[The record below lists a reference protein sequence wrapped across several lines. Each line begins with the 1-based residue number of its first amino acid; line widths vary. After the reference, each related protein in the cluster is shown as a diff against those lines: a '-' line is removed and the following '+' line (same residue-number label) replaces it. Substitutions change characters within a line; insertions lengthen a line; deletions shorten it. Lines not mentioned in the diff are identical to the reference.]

1 MPPTPDPM
9 AQPAAL
15 PATILL
21 VTALLAAPA
30 VAVKAAPPPPPPLP
44 ELPTPPGSPPAA
56 PVAAPAP
63 AAAPSTEGTRLV
75 ILGLAQR
82 GAWRWIGRL
91 DAAPRELW
99 LPLEVAQGQLG
110 VSSRSRGGG
119 GELELEWFGARLM
132 VGADRQRPLGDEVAI
147 DLAPLLAA
155 NGLTARASGSTLLL
169 EMPTPRLLGIR
180 PSTSPPGL
188 RRVVLDLSGPAI
200 VRSSEPGGVVLA
212 VAHSADQRAALQGQ
226 GLRGAGTGALLR
238 ITDRGGAA
246 PTRVFTLGGPHR
258 LVLDL
263 PGDPTAAVDTASPG
277 RIDPRLQSRLGRQIL
292 WERLV
297 REVAGRRV
305 RINAVRID
313 LLNSDLELRPL
324 SRGDGM
330 EGLSSLVRLANRQDA
345 LVAING
351 GFFNRVRRLPLGA
364 LRDQGRWLSGPILNR
379 GAVGWDPGGLP
390 RFGRLRLE
398 ESVLDAGG
406 NRWPVSV
413 LNSGYVQRGLS
424 RYTAD
429 WGPTYR
435 SLVDGETAVLV
446 RDGVVRA
453 RYGPDLLAAGLPLG
467 AGDTLLVGR
476 AGFSLPWP
484 EGGTLRLE
492 SRPSTAV
499 GMANNVVGGG
509 PLLLLG
515 GRPVLDGAAEGFSAA
530 FLSQGAPRTVIGSDG
545 RQLWLLTLEGV
556 DDVGPTLLEA
566 TQLLAGLGLRD
577 ALNLDGGSSTGLV
590 MGGLHTVK
598 GRGVVGA
605 VHNGLGLVPRSAA
618 APLTRAGN

>member
-1 MPPTPDPM
+1 M
-9 AQPAAL
+9 AHPAAL
-15 PATILL
+15 PATILM

-30 VAVKAAPPPPPPLP
+30 AAVRAAPPPPPPLP
-44 ELPTPPGSPPAA
+44 ELPS
-56 PVAAPAP
+56 APAP
-63 AAAPSTEGTRLV
+63 PPEAPVVAPATAAATEGTRLV

-91 DAAPRELW
+91 DAPPRELW

-110 VSSRSRGGG
+110 VTSRSRGG
-119 GELELEWFGARLM
+119 GELELEWFGARLV

-155 NGLTARASGSTLLL
+155 NGLTARPSGSTLLL
-169 EMPTPRLLGIR
+169 EMLTPRLLGIR
-180 PSTSPPGL
+180 PSTSSPGQ

-200 VRSSEPGGVVLA
+200 VRSSEPGGVVVA
-212 VAHSADQRAALQGQ
+212 VGHSAEQRAALESQ

-238 ITDRGGAA
+238 ITGRGGAA
-246 PTRVFTLGGPHR
+246 PTRVFTLGDPHR

-263 PGDPTAAVDTASPG
+263 PGGPAAAPDTASPA
-277 RIDPRLQSRLGRQIL
+277 RIDPRLQARLGRQIL
-292 WERLV
+292 WDRLV

-313 LLNSDLELRPL
+313 LTSSDLELRPL

-379 GAVGWDPGGLP
+379 GAVGWDPGALP

-398 ESVLDAGG
+398 EEVLDAGG

-413 LNSGYVQRGLS
+413 VNSGYVQRGLS
-424 RYTAD
+424 RYTVD

-435 SLVDGETAVLV
+435 SLVDGETAVLL
-446 RDGVVRA
+446 RNGVVRA
-453 RYGPDLLAAGLPLG
+453 RFGSDLLATGIPLG
-467 AGDTLLVGR
+467 PDDTLLVGR
-476 AGFSLPWP
+476 AGFNLPWP
-484 EGGTLRLE
+484 EGEILRLE

-499 GMANNVVGGG
+499 GRAANVVGGG
-509 PLLLLG
+509 PLLLQG
-515 GRPVLDGAAEGFSAA
+515 GRPVLDGAVEGFSAA

-545 RQLWLLTLEGV
+545 RQLWLITLEGV
-556 DDVGPTLLEA
+556 GDEGPTLQEA
-566 TQLLAGLGLRD
+566 TQLMVGLGLRD

-598 GRGVVGA
+598 GRGVVSA

-618 APLTRAGN
+618 APLIRAGN

>member
-1 MPPTPDPM
+1 M
-9 AQPAAL
+9 AHLAAL
-15 PATILL
+15 PATILM

-30 VAVKAAPPPPPPLP
+30 AAVKAAPPPPLP
-44 ELPTPPGSPPAA
+44 DLPAFQGNRPAA
-56 PVAAPAP
+56 PASAPAI
-63 AAAPSTEGTRLV
+63 AGTRLV
-75 ILGLAQR
+75 IQGVAQR
-82 GAWRWIGRL
+82 AAWRWVGPL
-91 DAAPRELW
+91 EAPPQELW

-110 VSSRSRGGG
+110 VTSRSRGGG
-119 GELELEWFGARLM
+119 GELEIEWFGARL
-132 VGADRQRPLGDEVAI
+132 VVAADRQRPLGDEVAI

-155 NGLTARASGSTLLL
+155 NGLTARASGSSLLL
-169 EMPTPRLLGIR
+169 EMPTPQLLGIR
-180 PSTSPPGL
+180 PSSAPPGL

-200 VRSSEPGGVVLA
+200 VRSTEPGGVVVA
-212 VAHSADQRAALQGQ
+212 VSSSVDQRAGLASQ
-226 GLRGAGTGALLR
+226 GLRASSAGALLR
-238 ITDRGGAA
+238 ITDLAGAA
-246 PTRVFTLGGPHR
+246 PTRTFTLGGPHR

-263 PGDPTAAVDTASPG
+263 PGDPPAAPDPAKAG
-277 RIDPRLQSRLGRQIL
+277 RIDPRLQARLGRQIL
-292 WERLV
+292 WDRLV
-297 REVAGRRV
+297 REVDGRRV

-313 LLNSDLELRPL
+313 LAGSDLELRPL

-364 LRDQGRWLSGPILNR
+364 LRDQGLWLSGPILNR
-379 GAVGWDPGGLP
+379 GAVGWDSGGLP
-390 RFGRLRLE
+390 LFGRLRLE
-398 ESVLDAGG
+398 EAVLDAAG

-424 RYTAD
+424 RYTAG

-446 RDGVVRA
+446 RDGVVRS
-453 RYGPDLLAAGLPLG
+453 RFGPDLLAAGIPLG

-484 EGGTLRLE
+484 DGETLRLE

-499 GMANNVVGGG
+499 GLAANVVGGG

-545 RQLWLLTLEGV
+545 RQLWLITLEGV
-556 DDVGPTLLEA
+556 EDEGPTLLEA
-566 TQLLAGLGLRD
+566 TQLMVGLGLRD

-598 GRGVVGA
+598 GRGVVSA

-618 APLTRAGN
+618 VPLNRAGS